1 MKNKELDEIISN
13 KTNESLE
20 NDNSLDNIEDNDSSM
35 DFNNTNQSESLLI
48 EENDVSQ
55 EFLMGDK
62 KEKKSKKASRKERR
76 YQKLRE
82 KMIESPDIKFLGPL
96 SYRHLRLIAW
106 LAMALSFFL
115 VIVTTTQ
122 EIVQIEIINPFW
134 TTALSI
140 FSSVSTPLFL
150 VAIFATIF
158 SNHKTFKSA
167 IIFYVIAY
175 CAIGFGILIIYFR
188 YLNPIFIKLELDTD
202 IMAQNTGN
210 VLGNKVKVNIFSD
223 LLALTLIHFFINYNP
238 TKYFQGKKIII
249 FRLMIFLPLIYLF
262 ISYIIIGLNT
272 FDKITL
278 PFFIYPF
285 LTTKSPL
292 VHIIFLIL
300 SLWIKNRK
308 KIFFKIG
315 GTEKQYKEYL
325 GTRKNSLSFSI
336 FISII
341 FAIFSFIDF
350 VLLVIAGVYGQLKGW
365 DFDTTLVL
373 FTKLGIG
380 NCACLIFAIPF
391 ILLFSYQKKY
401 KNKTPDILIP
411 FIGIGMIAFGVIEG
425 IYQLLMNIL

>member
-1 MKNKELDEIISN
+1 MENKELDEIISN

-20 NDNSLDNIEDNDSSM
+20 NDNSLDNIEENDSSK
-35 DFNNTNQSESLLI
+35 DLDNTNQTETLLI

-62 KEKKSKKASRKERR
+62 IEKKSKKASRKERR

-158 SNHKTFKSA
+158 SNHK
-167 IIFYVIAY
+167 AY
-175 CAIGFGILIIYFR
+175 WAIGFGILIIYFR

-210 VLGNKVKVNIFSD
+210 ILGNKVKVNIFSD

-300 SLWIKNRK
+300 SL
-308 KIFFKIG
+308 
-315 GTEKQYKEYL
+315 
-325 GTRKNSLSFSI
+325 
-336 FISII
+336 
-341 FAIFSFIDF
+341 
-350 VLLVIAGVYGQLKGW
+350 
-365 DFDTTLVL
+365 
-373 FTKLGIG
+373 
-380 NCACLIFAIPF
+380 
-391 ILLFSYQKKY
+391 
-401 KNKTPDILIP
+401 
-411 FIGIGMIAFGVIEG
+411 
-425 IYQLLMNIL
+425 